1 MAYLVFG
8 IALLAGFLLAGK
20 WYVNADARSI
30 LRALKWLL
38 IVIVIAVAV
47 FFVLTGRIM
56 WALAAIPALL
66 PWFFRV
72 RQAARTAKTYHRM
85 GQSQQYGPGASGQ
98 TSDIETR
105 FLAMTLNHGS
115 GDIDGEV
122 REGPSAGQRL
132 RDLSV
137 SELQALY
144 RLCAEDGDS
153 LRLLETWLDRY
164 HPSWRDEAEQ
174 TSGSSASGS
183 TGPMGRSEALAILGL
198 DDSAKEQDI
207 REAHRRLIAN
217 LHPDK
222 GGSSYLAAQINQAK
236 DVLLGN

>member
-1 MAYLVFG
+1 MIAYLILG
-8 IALLAGFLLAGK
+8 IALLAGVLLAGR
-20 WYVNADARSI
+20 WYVNADPKSI

-38 IVIVIAVAV
+38 IILVIAIAL

-72 RQAARTAKTYHRM
+72 RQAARAAKTHHRM
-85 GQSQQYGPGASGQ
+85 HQSQHYGPGASGQ
-98 TSDIETR
+98 SSDVETR
-105 FLAMTLNHGS
+105 FLSMKLDHAS
-115 GDIDGEV
+115 GNIEGEIK
-122 REGPSAGQRL
+122 EGPSTGRRL
-132 RDLSV
+132 HDLSV
-137 SELQALY
+137 PELQALY
-144 RLCAEDGDS
+144 ALCGEDPDS

-164 HPSWRDEAEQ
+164 HPEWRDTGESESS
-174 TSGSSASGS
+174 SGASS
-183 TGPMGRSEALAILGL
+183 GPMTRSEAFAILGL
-198 DDSAKEQDI
+198 EDGASESDI

-236 DVLLGN
+236 DLLLGK